1 MPYKDPEKQ
10 KAAAREAQRRRR
22 GNASSPRHT
31 TPPALAELRLETAKD
46 VVNLLRNELVLFT
59 MNDDLAPGERLR
71 GVVGACG
78 TLLRAFEQVDVVER
92 LERLEALTGGL
103 HGEKNGY
110 QNTTCQ
116 A

>member
-1 MPYKDPEKQ
+1 MPYKDPEMRR
-10 KAAAREAQRRRR
+10 ASNREAQRKRR
-22 GNASSPRHT
+22 GASAPRHSL
-31 TPPALAELRLETAKD
+31 PDLVELRLETAKD
-46 VVNLLRNELVLFT
+46 VVSLLKHELALFT
-59 MNDDLAPGERLR
+59 ASDGLDPGERLR

-110 QNTTCQ
+110 QNTTFQ

>member
-31 TPPALAELRLETAKD
+31 LPALAELRLETARD

-59 MNDDLAPGERLR
+59 MNDDLEPGERLR

-92 LERLEALTGGL
+92 LERLEALTCGL
-103 HGEKNGY
+103 HGEGNGY
-110 QNTTCQ
+110 QNTACQ

>member
-1 MPYKDPEKQ
+1 MPYRDPEMRR
-10 KAAAREAQRRRR
+10 ASNREAQRRRR
-22 GNASSPRHT
+22 GNASARRH
-31 TPPALAELRLETAKD
+31 PLPSLSELRLETARD
-46 VVNLLRNELVLFT
+46 VINLLRGELVLFT

-78 TLLRAFEQVDVVER
+78 ALLRAFELADLTER
-92 LERLEALTGGL
+92 LEALEALTGGL
-103 HGEKNGY
+103 RGEGNGY

>member
-1 MPYKDPEKQ
+1 MPYKDPEMRR
-10 KAAAREAQRRRR
+10 ASNREAQRKRR
-22 GNASSPRHT
+22 GVSAPRHT
-31 TPPALAELRLETAKD
+31 LPALAELRLETARD
-46 VVNLLRNELVLFT
+46 VVNLLRNELALFT
-59 MNDDLAPGERLR
+59 LNDDLEPGERLR